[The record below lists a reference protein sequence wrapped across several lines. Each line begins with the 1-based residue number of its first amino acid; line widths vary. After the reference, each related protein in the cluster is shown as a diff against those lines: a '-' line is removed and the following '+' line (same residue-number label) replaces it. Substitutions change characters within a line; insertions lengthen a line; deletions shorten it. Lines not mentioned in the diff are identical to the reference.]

1 MAKADVSVVLAAE
14 FVGKKAFNDALK
26 STVSL
31 QSQVKSLAKS
41 YLGLFTVQKLA
52 TQGIQAVKAFAAD
65 EAAALRL
72 SNAVDNLG
80 ISFANPEIA
89 AYISNLEKTAM
100 IADDV
105 LRPAFQG
112 LLTTTGSL
120 TQSQKLL
127 NDAITISRGT
137 GIELATV
144 SQDLANGYVGITRG
158 LKKYNSGLT
167 TAELSTKSFSEI
179 LGVLLKQSS
188 GAANAYLD
196 TTSFK
201 FDTLTIATDNARE
214 MIGEGLVNALAKAGG
229 GTEALDAVTTM
240 NNIAKAI
247 NAITSAAG
255 GAIGVIPTLLQNL
268 GNLPRNIV
276 QGFAGVAGAKVG
288 INSAPVVVKPKPV
301 LDEVAGKKALEKL
314 EKDAAKRAKELLALQ
329 AKQNKALKEQTAL
342 QKAGGLFDLEQTQ
355 IIAALKSNISY
366 DERKRLELQLALL
379 TGNTDEASILAG
391 KLAYSQGLTKELVA
405 YFKNLPDA
413 KNPFAG
419 WKAYLDAI
427 EAQVLKIAKGGTGG
441 GGDGTVTVP
450 IVPKSINDGGLIG
463 LIPGSTQVGFGD
475 FGDGGAVGAPVS
487 VVVMLDGQELAGAIT
502 KVQSNNSLSGKQI
515 EINRRFGSFAT
526 P

>member
-1 MAKADVSVVLAAE
+1 MADLRIDIASVFA
-14 FVGKKAFNDALK
+14 GKKAFSDAAK
-26 STVSL
+26 ATVGL
-31 QSQVKSLAKS
+31 QNQVKSLAKS

-52 TQGIQAVKAFAAD
+52 SSGIQAVKAFAAD

-100 IADDV
+100 IADDI

-201 FDTLTIATDNARE
+201 FDTLKIATDNAIE
-214 MIGEGLVNALAKAGG
+214 SIGEGLVDALAKAGG
-229 GTEALDAVTTM
+229 GTEAKDAIVTM

-247 NAITSAAG
+247 NGITSASG
-255 GAIGVIPTLLQNL
+255 GAIGVIPTLLNNL
-268 GNLPRNIV
+268 KQLPSDIV
-276 QGFAGVAGAKVG
+276 KGFAGSAGAKRG
-288 INSAPVVVKPKPV
+288 ISTLPALEKPKPIPSKTAR
-301 LDEVAGKKALEKL
+301 EKALEKL
-314 EKDAAKRAKELLALQ
+314 EKDAAKRARELAALQ
-329 AKQNKALKEQTAL
+329 AKQTKALKEQNAL
-342 QKAGGLFDLEQTQ
+342 QKAGTLFDIEQTG
-355 IIAALKSNISY
+355 IIAALKGKITD
-366 DERKRLELQLALL
+366 DERKRLELQLAIL
-379 TGNTDEASILAG
+379 TGNTSEASKLAG
-391 KLAYSQGLTKELVA
+391 KLAYSQGLTEELVA
-405 YFKNLPDA
+405 YLKNLPDA
-413 KNPFAG
+413 KNPFSG
-419 WKAYLDAI
+419 WAAYLDAI
-427 EAQVLKIAKGGTGG
+427 EAQVRRIAMSGTGG
-441 GGDGTVTVP
+441 AGITGNVPVTP
-450 IVPKSINDGGLIG
+450 
-463 LIPGSTQVGFGD
+463 PGSDSNIFKVPSTGLTAAQ
-475 FGDGGAVGAPVS
+475 AVLPQFNVRL
-487 VVVMLDGQELAGAIT
+487 VLDGKEIASS
-502 KVQSNNSLSGKQI
+502 VSNYQTNDSLSGTQVA
-515 EINRRFGSFAT
+515 INRRSGSFAE
-526 P
+526 

>member
-41 YLGLFTVQKLA
+41 YLGLFTAQKLA
-52 TQGIQAVKAFAAD
+52 TQGYQAVKAFAAD

-72 SNAVDNLG
+72 STAVDNLG

-89 AYISNLEKTAM
+89 TFISNLEKSAM

-105 LRPAFQG
+105 LRPAYQG

-120 TQSQKLL
+120 IQSQKLL

-137 GIELATV
+137 GIDLATV

-229 GTEALDAVTTM
+229 GSESLDAITTM

-247 NAITSAAG
+247 NAITSASG
-255 GAIGVIPTLLQNL
+255 GAIGVIPTLLSNL
-268 GNLPRNIV
+268 KQLPSNIV
-276 QGFAGVAGAKVG
+276 KGFAGSAGAKRGVSSLP
-288 INSAPVVVKPKPV
+288 IVEKPKPTV
-301 LDEVAGKKALEKL
+301 SKTAREKALEKL
-314 EKDAAKRAKELLALQ
+314 EKDALKRAKDLAALTS
-329 AKQNKALKEQTAL
+329 KQTKALKEQTAL
-342 QKAGGLFDLEQTQ
+342 QKAGTLFDLEQTQ
-355 IIAALKSNISY
+355 IVAALKGKISEE
-366 DERKRLELQLALL
+366 ERDRLKLQLALI
-379 TGNTDEASILAG
+379 TGNTTEASKLAG
-391 KLAYSQGLTKELVA
+391 ELGKAQGLSADLIKFL
-405 YFKNLPDA
+405 KDLPDA
-413 KNPFAG
+413 NNPFKG
-419 WKAYLDAI
+419 WKSYLDAI
-427 EAQVLKIAKGGTGG
+427 EAQVKRIAMGGTSRNAGG
-441 GGDGTVTVP
+441 TIAGGSLADGP
-450 IVPKSINDGGLIG
+450 IS
-463 LIPGSTQVGFGD
+463 GSSQVYGGD
-475 FGDGGAVGAPVS
+475 FGSNGAVGQDVT
-487 VVVMLDGQELAGAIT
+487 VVVNVGGSVISEGELVDVVRNGLIN
-502 KVQSNNSLSGKQI
+502 SSLSGAGSLVA
-515 EINRRFGSFAT
+515 RRTGTFAT
-526 P
+526 I